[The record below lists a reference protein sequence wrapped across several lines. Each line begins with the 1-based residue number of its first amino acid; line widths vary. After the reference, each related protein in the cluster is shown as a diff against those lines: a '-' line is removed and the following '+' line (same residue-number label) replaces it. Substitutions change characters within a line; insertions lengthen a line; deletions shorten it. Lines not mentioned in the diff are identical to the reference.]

1 MTRSLDV
8 SAYLR
13 RIGLDGLGGP
23 PSVESLVRLH
33 RAHVERVPY
42 EYFHIWLEH
51 PTSVEP
57 LESAG
62 RILSGRGGYCF
73 HLNGAFSLLL
83 AKLGYQ
89 VSRHVGGVQGS
100 ADGPAGATG
109 NHLALTVSGLPAER
123 CPDGVWFV
131 DVGLG
136 DALHDPL
143 PLVEGVHRQG
153 PFEYR
158 LRPSEAEPGGWRFD
172 HDPRGSFFGMD
183 FRAEAA
189 EMSAFAVEHHEL
201 STSPQSSFRKVMS
214 VQRRDVAG
222 IDCLRGLSLIRIGSE
237 EGTSALSGRRDYFEA
252 LADVFGLT
260 LEEVSAERK
269 DELWRRLSDAN
280 EKWLTS
286 TVSTASSAS
295 SASSASREP
304 EHAGG

>member
-8 SAYLR
+8 STYLR
-13 RIGLDGLGGP
+13 RIGLGGLDGP

-42 EYFHIWLEH
+42 EYFHIWMDE

-62 RILSGRGGYCF
+62 RILRGRGGYCF
-73 HLNGAFSLLL
+73 HLNGALSLLL
-83 AKLGYQ
+83 AALGYR
-89 VSRHVGGVQGS
+89 VARHVGGVQGG
-100 ADGPAGATG
+100 ADSPVGVTG

-136 DALHDPL
+136 DALHEPL

-158 LRPSEAEPGGWRFD
+158 LRPSEAEPGGLRFD
-172 HDPRGSFFGMD
+172 HDPRGSFVGMD
-183 FRAEAA
+183 FRAEPT
-189 EMSAFAVEHHEL
+189 EMSAFAMKHQEL
-201 STSPQSSFRKVMS
+201 SASPQSSFRSVMS
-214 VQRRDVAG
+214 VQRRDAAG
-222 IDCLRGLSLIRIGSE
+222 VDCLRGLSLSRIGSE
-237 EGTSALSGRRDYFEA
+237 EGTSVLSGRRDYFEA

-260 LEEVSAERK
+260 LDDVAPERK
-269 DELWRRLSDAN
+269 ERLWRRLSEAH
-280 EKWLTS
+280 ERWL
-286 TVSTASSAS
+286 ASAE
-295 SASSASREP
+295 APREP
-304 EHAGG
+304 EPAGG